1 MLMFVSRRLVLGC
14 GLAVAALL
22 CGCGTRLHKAPV
34 EDRGSSLAL
43 QQPAKPPP
51 PGAENAGKPGYYTVK
66 PGDIL
71 IRIGLET
78 GQGCKDIARW
88 NDLDNPN
95 LIEVGQVLR
104 VVPPRP
110 VAPAPAS
117 PAPDSGVVTR
127 PVTSSTVVPTTPA
140 MAPAGAPSATAPT
153 RTPAAAPRP
162 APTIRPPPEAPGGP
176 APRPAPRRAPRC
188 APGPR
193 RDDRGSGPRHA
204 DPRSRRRSEPDL
216 AGAGRIDRRLSRG
229 AQQ

>member
-1 MLMFVSRRLVLGC
+1 MLMFVSRGLVLVC

-22 CGCGTRLHKAPV
+22 CGCGAPLHKAPV
-34 EDRGSSLAL
+34 EGRGSGGRCGGRTKR
-43 QQPAKPPP
+43 AKPPP
-51 PGAENAGKPGYYTVK
+51 RGAENGGKPGYYTVK

-78 GQGCKDIARW
+78 GQGWKDIARW

-104 VVPPRP
+104 VVPPLP

-140 MAPAGAPSATAPT
+140 MA
-153 RTPAAAPRP
+153 
-162 APTIRPPPEAPGGP
+162 
-176 APRPAPRRAPRC
+176 
-188 APGPR
+188 
-193 RDDRGSGPRHA
+193 
-204 DPRSRRRSEPDL
+204 
-216 AGAGRIDRRLSRG
+216 
-229 AQQ
+229 

>member
-1 MLMFVSRRLVLGC
+1 MLMFVSPGLVLVC
-14 GLAVAALL
+14 GLAVASLL

-78 GQGCKDIARW
+78 GQGWKDIARW
-88 NDLDNPN
+88 NDLDTPT
-95 LIEVGQVLR
+95 LIEAGQVLR
-104 VVPPRP
+104 GVPPLP

-127 PVTSSTVVPTTPA
+127 PVTSSTVGPTTPA
-140 MAPAGAPSATAPT
+140 MAPAGAASA
-153 RTPAAAPRP
+153 P
-162 APTIRPPPEAPGGP
+162 APPAPPPPPPPPTTTTLAP
-176 APRPAPRRAPRC
+176 
-188 APGPR
+188 
-193 RDDRGSGPRHA
+193 
-204 DPRSRRRSEPDL
+204 
-216 AGAGRIDRRLSRG
+216 
-229 AQQ
+229 